1 MIKSLMNG
9 QKPALIIN
17 EMQVG
22 LLDAKKSIFPALA
35 EIAAERNIVAN
46 IAELIAAFRAR
57 GHPIFYT
64 PAINRAD
71 MADKKINTLIAA
83 MSAKMRNMLDG
94 SPEVEH
100 PPAIAPT
107 SADFVTDR
115 GDNLIAF
122 HGTSLDLTLRRLG
135 VETVV
140 ITGISTN
147 IAVTGLTIA
156 AVEFGYHAVIP
167 EDCIAGADR
176 EAHRVIVEHQL
187 RMLATITDKDA
198 VIAAIG

>member
-107 SADFVTDR
+107 SADFVIDR